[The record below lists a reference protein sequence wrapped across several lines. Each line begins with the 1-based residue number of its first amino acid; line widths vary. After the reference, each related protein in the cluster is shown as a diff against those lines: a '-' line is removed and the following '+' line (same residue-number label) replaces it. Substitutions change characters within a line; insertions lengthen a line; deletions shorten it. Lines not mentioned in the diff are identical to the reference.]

1 MLLVSTG
8 NKCRA
13 CGGLLVKTDD
23 GAYVCEDCG
32 QVHEVTDMF
41 MP

>member
-1 MLLVSTG
+1 MIHIATG

-13 CGGLLVKTDD
+13 CGGLLVATAGDD
-23 GAYVCEDCG
+23 YTCEDCG
-32 QVHEVTDMF
+32 TMHEVTDMF